1 MPPEYAPM
9 ALGQT
14 EILIIV
20 GLFFLLFGI
29 ERVPKLARA
38 FGQAKAEFHQ
48 GLKDGG
54 DVNKAE
60 GDLDRGGRT
69 ETQALI
75 EDAEAKGVETVGKSE
90 EQVADDIAAADV
102 DATDSTEA
110 TDSTDS

>member
-102 DATDSTEA
+102 DATDST
-110 TDSTDS
+110 DS

>member
-1 MPPEYAPM
+1 MP
-9 ALGQT
+9 LGQT

-20 GLFFLLFGI
+20 GVFFLLFGI

-54 DVNKAE
+54 DAKGPE
-60 GDLDRGGRT
+60 EDLDRGGRT

-75 EDAEAKGVETVGKSE
+75 EDAEAKGVETVGKSPEDVSE
-90 EQVADDIAAADV
+90 EIE
-102 DATDSTEA
+102 DS
-110 TDSTDS
+110 D